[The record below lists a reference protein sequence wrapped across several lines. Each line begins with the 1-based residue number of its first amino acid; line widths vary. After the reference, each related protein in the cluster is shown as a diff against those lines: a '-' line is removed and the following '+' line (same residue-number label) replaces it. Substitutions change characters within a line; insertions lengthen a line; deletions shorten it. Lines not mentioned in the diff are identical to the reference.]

1 MKRSAIFTLITLFVL
16 IPLTLWLGMQLSGR
30 WYYLT
35 STLIV
40 VEIMIQF
47 FFSFEERKPQARELA
62 VIAVMSAIA
71 AVSRVVVPIPN
82 FKPIF
87 GVIMIAGIA
96 FGPQTGFLVGAMSAF
111 ASNFFAS
118 QGPWTPW
125 QMMAYGVA
133 GLLAGAIVRGKLLPK
148 KPLPLAVFGF
158 VSILLVVGPLL
169 DLSSVFTMLTEL
181 TWAGVLSVFCY
192 GLTINVSQGIST
204 AVTLLL
210 FSKPLLQMLERVRI
224 KYGILDKSTFEA
236 GKVDAQ

>member
-16 IPLTLWLGMQLSGR
+16 IPLTLWFGMQLSGR

-40 VEIMIQF
+40 VEIMIPF

-71 AVSRVVVPIPN
+71 AVSRMVVPIPN

-87 GVIMIAGIA
+87 AVIMISGIA

-133 GLLAGAIVRGKLLPK
+133 GLLAGTLARGRKMK

-158 VSILLVVGPLL
+158 VSVLLVIGPLL
-169 DLSSVFTMLTEL
+169 DLSSVFTMLTEI
-181 TWAGVLSVFCY
+181 TWAGVLSVFGY
-192 GLTINVSQGIST
+192 GLTVNVSQGIST

-210 FSKPLLQMLERVRI
+210 VSKPLLQMLERIRV
-224 KYGILDKSTFEA
+224 KYGILDQRSFEA
-236 GKVDAQ
+236 GKGDAQ